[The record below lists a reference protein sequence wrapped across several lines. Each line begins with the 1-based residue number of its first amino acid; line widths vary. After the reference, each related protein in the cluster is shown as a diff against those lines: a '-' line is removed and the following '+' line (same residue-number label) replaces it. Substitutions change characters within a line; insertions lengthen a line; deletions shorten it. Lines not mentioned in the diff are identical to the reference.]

1 VLAVALAALASSQSA
16 AAATW
21 CGTGAEATDRADAIG
36 ALTWHVVYAF
46 PADGTDR
53 FGSLASAIVTDLE
66 AMGAWWVGQDPT
78 RQPRFDLA
86 SFPGCSGI
94 GALDLSRAQLPGPG
108 SAYAPLSGRIE
119 ALTGALNA
127 PPFAFLSPDK
137 KYLVYYD
144 GPVEETNVCG
154 QGNAGQIDG
163 GRDAFAVV
171 FIAAC
176 GQVVGT
182 GSGVAAITATHEL
195 SHALNALPFPFPTPG
210 PPNVCPGDQ
219 GHPCDSTADL
229 LYPSGSASDTLQT
242 RVLDAGR
249 DDYYGHA
256 GTWWDTQDSLFLE
269 RVGGDVTAPTG
280 PASLTP
286 TSRGR
291 TVMLSWGRASDAGG
305 VRYRVYE
312 DGELLGDTGGTRTS
326 FNRRV
331 GETLTLGVRAVDPA
345 GNLGPLVDELFK
357 VGVGIVD
364 AAGRL
369 VRDTVAPGP
378 VRRLRGTL
386 GPSGLTLRWGRV
398 SDAGG
403 LRGYVVERNGRRYR
417 QVVGTTISIPLRV
430 ARANWS
436 VRAVDRAGNVGPR
449 AGVLPVR

>member
-1 VLAVALAALASSQSA
+1 
-16 AAATW
+16 
-21 CGTGAEATDRADAIG
+21 
-36 ALTWHVVYAF
+36 
-46 PADGTDR
+46 
-53 FGSLASAIVTDLE
+53 
-66 AMGAWWVGQDPT
+66 
-78 RQPRFDLA
+78 
-86 SFPGCSGI
+86 
-94 GALDLSRAQLPGPG
+94 
-108 SAYAPLSGRIE
+108 
-119 ALTGALNA
+119 
-127 PPFAFLSPDK
+127 
-137 KYLVYYD
+137 
-144 GPVEETNVCG
+144 
-154 QGNAGQIDG
+154 
-163 GRDAFAVV
+163 
-171 FIAAC
+171 
-176 GQVVGT
+176 
-182 GSGVAAITATHEL
+182 
-195 SHALNALPFPFPTPG
+195 
-210 PPNVCPGDQ
+210 VCPGDQ
-219 GHPCDSTADL
+219 GHPCDSTTDL

-256 GTWWDTQDSLFLE
+256 GAWWDTQDSLFLE

-291 TVMLSWGRASDAGG
+291 TVMLSWGLARDAGG

-312 DGELLGDTGGTRTS
+312 DGELLGDTSGTRTS

-331 GETLTLGVRAVDPA
+331 GQTLTLGVRAVDPA

-378 VRRLRGTL
+378 VRRLRGSL

-417 QVVGTTISIPLRV
+417 QVVGTTISIPLRA
-430 ARANWS
+430 ARGNWS

-449 AGVLPVR
+449 GGVLPVR